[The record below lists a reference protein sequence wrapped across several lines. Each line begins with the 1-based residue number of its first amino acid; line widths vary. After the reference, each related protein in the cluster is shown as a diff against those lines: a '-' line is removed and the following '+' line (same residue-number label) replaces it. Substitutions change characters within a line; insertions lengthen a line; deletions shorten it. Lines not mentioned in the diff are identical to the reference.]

1 MKHRLTPWILVSC
14 LSFAGCAGTPLLR
27 KDDTA
32 AEEVQQLRARIID
45 LQQQAAMN
53 EVELARLRQQV
64 AELQSGQ
71 GGRPSAPAGS
81 SVSQIPSRQGTTSTP
96 APRTGSTTRPS
107 QAPVTAAPAP
117 ARPAPAPETTRQPAR
132 PAPTPTAPTPAPA
145 QPTTPTPRREPAPAP
160 VSSGDDE
167 IEIEEV
173 DIELPEPEPR
183 PPARTAPPSSTSR
196 PSPAP
201 AQPSTAPATP
211 PPPAGEGEAETLSPA
226 AQVLY
231 DRGYS
236 LYHQGHFVDAES
248 SFQRFLQANTGSELA
263 DNAQY
268 WIGECRYARSDLRG
282 ALAAFRETVERYP
295 KGNKVPDALLKA
307 GQSLEGLGDVEGA
320 RVTYREVVRRFPG
333 TAAAVVAEERR
344 AKLP

>member
-1 MKHRLTPWILVSC
+1 
-14 LSFAGCAGTPLLR
+14 
-27 KDDTA
+27 
-32 AEEVQQLRARIID
+32 
-45 LQQQAAMN
+45 
-53 EVELARLRQQV
+53 
-64 AELQSGQ
+64 
-71 GGRPSAPAGS
+71 
-81 SVSQIPSRQGTTSTP
+81 
-96 APRTGSTTRPS
+96 
-107 QAPVTAAPAP
+107 
-117 ARPAPAPETTRQPAR
+117 
-132 PAPTPTAPTPAPA
+132 
-145 QPTTPTPRREPAPAP
+145 
-160 VSSGDDE
+160 
-167 IEIEEV
+167 
-173 DIELPEPEPR
+173 
-183 PPARTAPPSSTSR
+183 
-196 PSPAP
+196 
-201 AQPSTAPATP
+201 
-211 PPPAGEGEAETLSPA
+211 
-226 AQVLY
+226 VLY

-333 TAAAVVAEERR
+333 TAAAAVAEERR

>member
-1 MKHRLTPWILVSC
+1 MKHRLTLLILVSC
-14 LSFAGCAGTPLLR
+14 FPFAGCAGTPLLR
-27 KDDTA
+27 RDDTSQ
-32 AEEVQQLRARIID
+32 EVQELRARIVD
-45 LQQQAAMN
+45 LQRQAAMN

-64 AELQSGQ
+64 AELEGR
-71 GGRPSAPAGS
+71 GAVRPSAPAGA
-81 SVSQIPSRQGTTSTP
+81 SVSQIPSSRGTTGATSAP
-96 APRTGSTTRPS
+96 APRTTTGSPGSATRPS
-107 QAPVTAAPAP
+107 PPPATAAPVP
-117 ARPAPAPETTRQPAR
+117 ARPAPAPETTTRQPVR
-132 PAPTPTAPTPAPA
+132 SAPTPAPA
-145 QPTTPTPRREPAPAP
+145 PASA
-160 VSSGDDE
+160 GDD
-167 IEIEEV
+167 EIEEV
-173 DIELPEPEPR
+173 DIELPDPAPR
-183 PPARTAPPSSTSR
+183 PPTRPVPAPA

-201 AQPSTAPATP
+201 PAAPPSTAPATP
-211 PPPAGEGEAETLSPA
+211 PPPASEGEAEMLSPT

-231 DRGYS
+231 DRGYT
-236 LYHQGHFVDAES
+236 LYHQGHFVDAEA

-333 TAAAVVAEERR
+333 TAAAAVAEERR